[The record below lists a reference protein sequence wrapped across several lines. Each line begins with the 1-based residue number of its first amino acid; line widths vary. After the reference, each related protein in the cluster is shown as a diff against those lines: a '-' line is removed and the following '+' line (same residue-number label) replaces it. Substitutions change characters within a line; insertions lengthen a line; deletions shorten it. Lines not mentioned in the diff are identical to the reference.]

1 MAGAWISW
9 IDCGRAVIA
18 AITAAPAW
26 THIQAMEG
34 RNSMGGKGSGRKPLP
49 DSGKRVRL
57 SVEIAPQTYAG
68 LCREGARERMA
79 MGRLLDKI
87 WKSHTDKNTH

>member
-1 MAGAWISW
+1 MGDLRGIRNPTKEGAI
-9 IDCGRAVIA
+9 
-18 AITAAPAW
+18 
-26 THIQAMEG
+26 
-34 RNSMGGKGSGRKPLP
+34 MGGQGSGRKPLP

-79 MGRLLDKI
+79 MGRLLDKVWNQHI
-87 WKSHTDKNTH
+87 EKNTH